1 MNLKRW
7 TVSSLFWRALFFSAA
22 ASVGASAAQ
31 RSPQETRALFERRA
45 VLMVT
50 YSELFLLLTL
60 IVSIIAL
67 VVNITRKK

>member
-7 TVSSLFWRALFFSAA
+7 TVSSLLLGALF
-22 ASVGASAAQ
+22 
-31 RSPQETRALFERRA
+31 ALFERRA

-50 YSELFLLLTL
+50 YIELFLLLTL